1 MLVEVC
7 FLVFR
12 DFPLG
17 NTAFSAALEVPFI
30 TQPASGPASL
40 GMSNHKCLITVS
52 GDLRKRSLDS
62 KGFNPVQKTI
72 PGRPQF
78 DLFDQ
83 DEKIDLFAD
92 VSFFN
97 LFGNHP
103 ASLSTDVQSS
113 NRRISFWRGARE
125 SHPAS

>member
-1 MLVEVC
+1 VLVEVC
-7 FLVFR
+7 FLVLC

-52 GDLRKRSLDS
+52 GDLGKRSLDS
-62 KGFNPVQKTI
+62 KGFNPMQKTI
-72 PGRPQF
+72 PGGPQF

-92 VSFFN
+92 VFVFN
-97 LFGNHP
+97 LFGSHP
-103 ASLSTDVQSS
+103 VSFSTDVHSS
-113 NRRISFWRGARE
+113 YARISFWRGARE

>member
-1 MLVEVC
+1 
-7 FLVFR
+7 
-12 DFPLG
+12 
-17 NTAFSAALEVPFI
+17 
-30 TQPASGPASL
+30 
-40 GMSNHKCLITVS
+40 VS
-52 GDLRKRSLDS
+52 GDFRKRALDS

-92 VSFFN
+92 VFVFNFFASHPVSF
-97 LFGNHP
+97 
-103 ASLSTDVQSS
+103 STDIHSS
-113 NRRISFWRGARE
+113 YIKISFWRGARE